1 MARQALTSNRPARQ
15 TRSRAR
21 RGGGASAPRL
31 LIGVLVVASAV
42 ALAWAP
48 MDPAWVERVYSR
60 GWYPAFQPIVT
71 ALSSLAPIALL
82 DVWIVLAVIVAAWA
96 CWRVFRAPSG
106 TRLRAMASALTRA
119 IVAASVVYIA
129 FLACWGL
136 NYRRPPITERL
147 DFDRSRVTAAEVDAA
162 SRRAVAELNRLH
174 QAAHADLQATPT
186 LAAMRVR
193 LAPAFTLAQRSLGQ
207 SRFATAG
214 RPKISMLSPFFRWA
228 AVDGMVNPLG
238 LEVIVNPEVLPVEQP
253 YVIAHEWGHLAG
265 WARESEASYVGW
277 LTCRAGDPVAR
288 YSGWLSLYW
297 HLRRDL
303 PRDKVRAIDALLGAG
318 PRHDLAAI
326 AERLHRGQPIVQR
339 ASWRTYDQFLKANRV
354 DNRVKNYDEVVTL
367 VLGIAADDEGRPR
380 AGRLGPAR

>member
-1 MARQALTSNRPARQ
+1 MARSAPTP
-15 TRSRAR
+15 SRAV
-21 RGGGASAPRL
+21 RGGRASALQHGATSLR
-31 LIGVLVVASAV
+31 GVVARLVIVAGAA

-71 ALSSLAPIALL
+71 SLSSLAPVALL
-82 DVWIVLAVIVAAWA
+82 DVWIVLTLVAIAWSGWRIVRPTAGSRLLAVARALMRGVVVA
-96 CWRVFRAPSG
+96 S
-106 TRLRAMASALTRA
+106 L
-119 IVAASVVYIA
+119 VYIA

-136 NYRRPPITERL
+136 NYRRQPITERL

-174 QAAHADLQATPT
+174 QFAQTDLRAAPT

-193 LAPAFTLAQRSLGQ
+193 LAPAFTIAQRALGQ
-207 SRFATAG
+207 QQLATAG
-214 RPKISMLSPFFRWA
+214 RPKISMLSPWFRWA
-228 AVDGMVNPLG
+228 TVDGMVNPLG
-238 LEVIVNPEVLPVEQP
+238 LEVIVNPDVLPVERP
-253 YVIAHEWGHLAG
+253 FVIAHEWGHLAG

-277 LTCRAGDPVAR
+277 LTCRAGDRLAQ

-303 PRDKVRAIDALLGAG
+303 PRHRLFAIDALLGAG
-318 PRHDLAAI
+318 PRGDLAAI
-326 AERLHRGQPIVQR
+326 AARLRRGQPMVQR

-354 DNRVKNYDEVVTL
+354 DEGVKSYDEVVTL
-367 VLGIAADDEGRPR
+367 ILGTAADADGRPR
-380 AGRLGPAR
+380 RR

>member
-1 MARQALTSNRPARQ
+1 MARSAPTP
-15 TRSRAR
+15 SRAV
-21 RGGGASAPRL
+21 RGGRASALQHGATSLRGVVARL
-31 LIGVLVVASAV
+31 VLVASAV

-60 GWYPAFQPIVT
+60 GWYPALQPILT
-71 ALSSLAPIALL
+71 SLSSLAPVALL
-82 DVWIVLAVIVAAWA
+82 DVWIVLAVFSCAWTG
-96 CWRVFRAPSG
+96 WQVLRAPSG
-106 TRLRAMASALTRA
+106 TRLRAVAGALIRGL
-119 IVAASVVYIA
+119 VAASFVYIA

-147 DFDRSRVTAAEVDAA
+147 DFESSRVTAAEVDAA

-174 QAAHADLQATPT
+174 QPADADLQATPT

-193 LAPAFTLAQRSLGQ
+193 LAPAFTLAQRALGQ
-207 SRFATAG
+207 SRLATAG

-228 AVDGMVNPLG
+228 TVDGMVNPLG

-253 YVIAHEWGHLAG
+253 FVIAHEWGHLAG

-277 LTCRAGDPVAR
+277 LTCRAGDHLAR

-303 PRDKVRAIDALLGAG
+303 PSDRVRTIDALLDAG
-318 PRHDLAAI
+318 PRRDLVAI
-326 AERLHRGQPIVQR
+326 AARLRRGQPLVQR

-354 DNRVKNYDEVVTL
+354 DEGVKSYDEVVTL
-367 VLGIAADDEGRPR
+367 ILGIAADAEGRPR
-380 AGRLGPAR
+380 SVRLDPAR